1 MGAQVQPTGVK
12 IMKPLTSIAELVQQA
27 EAQGCGLHEAALQV
41 ELQVNGQSREAVL
54 AQMQQRLDVMRDSVV
69 RGLAARQGRSLS
81 GMTGG
86 DAARL
91 SAWLEGRTPT
101 TGAIVSRAM
110 LYAIAVNE
118 VNAAMGCIVAAPTAG
133 ASGALPGVLFS
144 LQEGLGLAEETVLHG
159 LITAGAVGVIIGW
172 RAMLSGA
179 EGGCQAE
186 VGAGAA
192 MAAAAA
198 VEMQGGTPRQAAH
211 ALAIT
216 LKNMLGLVCDPVA
229 GLVEVPCIL
238 RNASGAAQALVAAD
252 LALAGIESLI
262 PPDEVIDAM
271 GQVGRLLDVRFKE
284 TAQGGIAAS
293 PTGRRL
299 AAQLRSEWGNSS

>member
-1 MGAQVQPTGVK
+1 
-12 IMKPLTSIAELVQQA
+12 MKPLTSIAEWVAQA
-27 EAQGCGLHEAALQV
+27 EAQNCGLHEVALQV
-41 ELQVNGQSREAVL
+41 EAQVSGQSREAIV
-54 AQMQQRLDVMRDSVV
+54 AQFQQRLAIMRDSVS
-69 RGLAARQGRSLS
+69 RGLATRQGRSLS

-86 DAARL
+86 DAQRL
-91 SAWLEGRTPT
+91 AAWLEGRAPAS
-101 TGAIVSRAM
+101 GPMVSRAM
-110 LYAIAVNE
+110 LYAIAVGE

-133 ASGALPGVLFS
+133 SSGVLPGVLFS
-144 LQEGLGLAEETVLHG
+144 LQEGLGLSEMTVLQG
-159 LITAGAVGVIIGW
+159 LITAGAVGVVIGW

-186 VGAGAA
+186 VGAAAA

-198 VEMQGGTPRQAAH
+198 AELQGGSPRQSAH

-238 RNASGAAQALVAAD
+238 RNASGAAQALLAAD
-252 LALAGIESLI
+252 LALAGVESVI

-299 AAQLRSEWGNSS
+299 AAQLRSEWGE

>member
-1 MGAQVQPTGVK
+1 MRS
-12 IMKPLTSIAELVQQA
+12 LTSIAEWVEQA
-27 EAQGCGLHEAALQV
+27 EAQGCGLYEVALQV
-41 ELQVNGQSREAVL
+41 EMQVSGQSRQAVL
-54 AQMQQRLDVMRDSVV
+54 GQMRQRLEIMHDSVA
-69 RGLAARQGRSLS
+69 RGLAAQGRSLS

-86 DAARL
+86 DARRL
-91 SAWLEGRTPT
+91 GAWLEGRTPA
-101 TGAIVSRAM
+101 TGVIISRAM

-133 ASGALPGVLFS
+133 ASGVLPGVLFS
-144 LQEGLGLAEETVLHG
+144 LQEGLGLSDESVLNG
-159 LITAGAVGVIIGW
+159 LLTAGAAGVVIGW

-192 MAAAAA
+192 MAATAA
-198 VEMQGGTPRQAAH
+198 VEMQGGAPRQAAS

-238 RNASGAAQALVAAD
+238 RNASGVAQALISAD
-252 LALAGIESLI
+252 LALAGVESMI

-284 TAQGGIAAS
+284 TAQGGLAAS
-293 PTGRRL
+293 PTGRRI
-299 AAQLRSEWGNSS
+299 AAQLRSQWVGQDDHH

>member
-1 MGAQVQPTGVK
+1 
-12 IMKPLTSIAELVQQA
+12 MKPLTSIAEWVAQA
-27 EAQGCGLHEAALQV
+27 EAQSCSLHEVALQV
-41 ELQVNGQSREAVL
+41 EAQVSGQSREAIV
-54 AQMQQRLDVMRDSVV
+54 AQFQQRLAIMRDSVA
-69 RGLAARQGRSLS
+69 RGLATRQGRSLS

-86 DAARL
+86 DAQRL
-91 SAWLEGRTPT
+91 AAWLEEGRTPAS
-101 TGAIVSRAM
+101 GPMVSRAM
-110 LYAIAVNE
+110 LYAIAVGE

-133 ASGALPGVLFS
+133 SSGVLPGVLFS
-144 LQEGLGLAEETVLHG
+144 LQEGLGLSEMTVLQG
-159 LITAGAVGVIIGW
+159 LITAAASGVVIGW

-186 VGAGAA
+186 VGAAAA

-198 VEMQGGTPRQAAH
+198 VELQGGSPRQSAH

-238 RNASGAAQALVAAD
+238 RNASGAAQALLAAD
-252 LALAGIESLI
+252 LALAGVESVI

-299 AAQLRSEWGNSS
+299 AAQLRSEWGE

>member
-1 MGAQVQPTGVK
+1 
-12 IMKPLTSIAELVQQA
+12 MKPLTSIAEWVAQA
-27 EAQGCGLHEAALQV
+27 EAQNCGLHEVALQV
-41 ELQVNGQSREAVL
+41 EAQVSGQSREAIV
-54 AQMQQRLDVMRDSVV
+54 AQFQQRLAIMRDSVA
-69 RGLAARQGRSLS
+69 RGLATRQGRSLS

-86 DAARL
+86 DAQRL
-91 SAWLEGRTPT
+91 AAWLEGRAPAS
-101 TGAIVSRAM
+101 GPMVSRAM
-110 LYAIAVNE
+110 LYAIAVGE

-133 ASGALPGVLFS
+133 SSGVLPGVLFS
-144 LQEGLGLAEETVLHG
+144 LQEGLGLSEAAVLQG
-159 LITAGAVGVIIGW
+159 LITAAASGVVIGW

-186 VGAGAA
+186 VGAAAA

-198 VEMQGGTPRQAAH
+198 VELQGGSPRQAAH

-238 RNASGAAQALVAAD
+238 RNASGAAQALLAAD
-252 LALAGIESLI
+252 LALAGIESVI

-299 AAQLRSEWGNSS
+299 AAQLRSEWGE

>member
-1 MGAQVQPTGVK
+1 MQL
-12 IMKPLTSIAELVQQA
+12 LTSIAEWVAQT
-27 EAQGCGLHEAALQV
+27 ETQGCGLHEVALQA
-41 ELQVNGQSREAVL
+41 EMRASGQSREAVL
-54 AQMQQRLDVMRDSVV
+54 AQLRERLGIMRDSVA
-69 RGLAARQGRSLS
+69 RGLAAQGRSLS

-86 DAARL
+86 DARRFG
-91 SAWLEGRTPT
+91 AWLEGRTPA
-101 TGAIVSRAM
+101 TGSVLSRAM
-110 LYAIAVNE
+110 LYALAVNE

-133 ASGALPGVLFS
+133 ASGVLPGVLFA
-144 LQEGLGLAEETVLHG
+144 LQETLALPDAEALNG
-159 LITAGAVGVIIGW
+159 LITAGGVGVIIGW

-186 VGAGAA
+186 VGSGAA

-198 VEMQGGTPRQAAH
+198 VQLQGGSPRQSAH
-211 ALAIT
+211 ALAIA

-238 RNASGAAQALVAAD
+238 RNAGGVAQALAAAD
-252 LALAGIESLI
+252 LALAGIESVI

-299 AAQLRSEWGNSS
+299 AAQLRSQWDEQGG

>member
-1 MGAQVQPTGVK
+1 
-12 IMKPLTSIAELVQQA
+12 MKPLTSIAEWVAQA
-27 EAQGCGLHEAALQV
+27 EAQNCGLHEVALQV
-41 ELQVNGQSREAVL
+41 EAQVSGQSREAIV
-54 AQMQQRLDVMRDSVV
+54 AQFQQRLAIMRDSVA
-69 RGLAARQGRSLS
+69 RGLATRQGRSLS

-86 DAARL
+86 DAQRL
-91 SAWLEGRTPT
+91 AAWLEGRAPAS
-101 TGAIVSRAM
+101 GPMVSRAM
-110 LYAIAVNE
+110 LYAIAVGE

-133 ASGALPGVLFS
+133 SSGVLPGVLFS
-144 LQEGLGLAEETVLHG
+144 LQEGLGLSEAAVLQG
-159 LITAGAVGVIIGW
+159 LITAAASGVVIGW

-186 VGAGAA
+186 VGAAAA

-198 VEMQGGTPRQAAH
+198 VELQGGSPRQAAH

-238 RNASGAAQALVAAD
+238 RNASGAAQALLAAD
-252 LALAGIESLI
+252 LALAGIESVI

-293 PTGRRL
+293 PTGKRL
-299 AAQLRSEWGNSS
+299 AAQLRSEWDG

>member
-1 MGAQVQPTGVK
+1 
-12 IMKPLTSIAELVQQA
+12 MKPLTSIAEWVEQA
-27 EAQGCGLHEAALQV
+27 EAQNCGLHEVALQV
-41 ELQVNGQSREAVL
+41 EAQVSGQSREAIV
-54 AQMQQRLDVMRDSVV
+54 AQFQQRLAIMRDSVS
-69 RGLAARQGRSLS
+69 RGLATRQGRSLS

-86 DAARL
+86 DAQRL
-91 SAWLEGRTPT
+91 AAWLEGRAPAS
-101 TGAIVSRAM
+101 GPILSRAM
-110 LYAIAVNE
+110 LYAIAVGE

-133 ASGALPGVLFS
+133 SSGVLPGVLFS
-144 LQEGLGLAEETVLHG
+144 LQEGLGLSEMTVLQG
-159 LITAGAVGVIIGW
+159 LITAGAVGVVIGW

-186 VGAGAA
+186 VGAAAA

-198 VEMQGGTPRQAAH
+198 VELQGGSPRQSAH

-238 RNASGAAQALVAAD
+238 RNASGAAQALLAAD
-252 LALAGIESLI
+252 LALAGVESVI

-299 AAQLRSEWGNSS
+299 AAQLRSEWDE

>member
-1 MGAQVQPTGVK
+1 
-12 IMKPLTSIAELVQQA
+12 MKPLTSIAEWVAQA
-27 EAQGCGLHEAALQV
+27 EAQNCGLHEVALQV
-41 ELQVNGQSREAVL
+41 EAQVSGQSREAIV
-54 AQMQQRLDVMRDSVV
+54 AQFQQRLAIMRDSVA
-69 RGLAARQGRSLS
+69 RGLATRQGRSLS

-86 DAARL
+86 DAQRL
-91 SAWLEGRTPT
+91 AAWLEGRAPAS
-101 TGAIVSRAM
+101 GPILSRAM
-110 LYAIAVNE
+110 LYAIAVGE

-133 ASGALPGVLFS
+133 SSGVLPGVLFS
-144 LQEGLGLAEETVLHG
+144 LQEGLGLSEAAVLQG
-159 LITAGAVGVIIGW
+159 LITAAASGVVIGW

-186 VGAGAA
+186 VGAAAA

-198 VEMQGGTPRQAAH
+198 AELQGGSPRQAAH

-238 RNASGAAQALVAAD
+238 RNASGAAQALLAAD
-252 LALAGIESLI
+252 LALAGIESVI

-299 AAQLRSEWGNSS
+299 AAQLRSEWGE

>member
-1 MGAQVQPTGVK
+1 M
-12 IMKPLTSIAELVQQA
+12 
-27 EAQGCGLHEAALQV
+27 
-41 ELQVNGQSREAVL
+41 
-54 AQMQQRLDVMRDSVV
+54 
-69 RGLAARQGRSLS
+69 
-81 GMTGG
+81 
-86 DAARL
+86 
-91 SAWLEGRTPT
+91 
-101 TGAIVSRAM
+101 VSRAM
-110 LYAIAVNE
+110 LYAIAVGE

-133 ASGALPGVLFS
+133 SSGVLPGVLFS
-144 LQEGLGLAEETVLHG
+144 LQEGLGLSEMTVLQG
-159 LITAGAVGVIIGW
+159 LITAAASGVVIGW

-186 VGAGAA
+186 VGAAAA

-198 VEMQGGTPRQAAH
+198 VELQGGSPRQSAH

-238 RNASGAAQALVAAD
+238 RNASGAAQALLAAD
-252 LALAGIESLI
+252 LALAGVESVI

-293 PTGRRL
+293 PTGKRL
-299 AAQLRSEWGNSS
+299 AAQLRSEWDG

>member
-1 MGAQVQPTGVK
+1 
-12 IMKPLTSIAELVQQA
+12 MKPLTSIAEWVAQA
-27 EAQGCGLHEAALQV
+27 EAQSCSLHEVALQV
-41 ELQVNGQSREAVL
+41 EAQVSGQSREAIV
-54 AQMQQRLDVMRDSVV
+54 AQFQQRLAIMRDSVS
-69 RGLAARQGRSLS
+69 RGLATRQGRSLS

-86 DAARL
+86 DAQRL
-91 SAWLEGRTPT
+91 AAWLEGRTPAS
-101 TGAIVSRAM
+101 GPILSRAM
-110 LYAIAVNE
+110 LYAIAVGE

-133 ASGALPGVLFS
+133 SSGVLPGVLFS
-144 LQEGLGLAEETVLHG
+144 LQEGLGLSEAAVLQG
-159 LITAGAVGVIIGW
+159 LITAAASGVVIGW

-186 VGAGAA
+186 VGAAAA

-198 VEMQGGTPRQAAH
+198 VELQGGSPRQAAH

-238 RNASGAAQALVAAD
+238 RNASGAAQALLAAD
-252 LALAGIESLI
+252 LALAGVESVI

-293 PTGRRL
+293 PTGKRL
-299 AAQLRSEWGNSS
+299 AAQLRSEWDG

>member
-1 MGAQVQPTGVK
+1 
-12 IMKPLTSIAELVQQA
+12 MKPLTSIAEWVEQA
-27 EAQGCGLHEAALQV
+27 EAQNCGLHEVALQV
-41 ELQVNGQSREAVL
+41 EAQVSGQSREAIV
-54 AQMQQRLDVMRDSVV
+54 AQFQQRLAIMRDSVS
-69 RGLAARQGRSLS
+69 RGLATRQGRSLS

-86 DAARL
+86 DAQRL
-91 SAWLEGRTPT
+91 AAWLEGRAPAS
-101 TGAIVSRAM
+101 GPILSRAM
-110 LYAIAVNE
+110 LYAIAVGE

-133 ASGALPGVLFS
+133 SSGVLPGVLFS
-144 LQEGLGLAEETVLHG
+144 LQEGLGLSEMTVLQG
-159 LITAGAVGVIIGW
+159 LITAGAVGVVIGW

-186 VGAGAA
+186 VGAAAA

-198 VEMQGGTPRQAAH
+198 VELQGGSPRQSAH

-238 RNASGAAQALVAAD
+238 RNASGAAQALLAAD
-252 LALAGIESLI
+252 LALAGVESVI

-299 AAQLRSEWGNSS
+299 AAQLRSEWGE